1 MCFLYYNN
9 YMHFLT
15 IDRVRKEIQDRFPSD
30 NEIEQDLFFSD
41 DEILY
46 AMEQAANMYND
57 ITPRGVD
64 VVHPQ
69 HLPANT
75 NVFIDAVTIS
85 LYKQAIHKL
94 TRNLIT
100 WQTGNTTVD
109 LDKTRL
115 QAFQAAQ
122 DALRNL
128 WIQEAKDRK
137 ISINR
142 ELAWAY
148 M

>member
-1 MCFLYYNN
+1 
-9 YMHFLT
+9 MHFLT
-15 IDRVRKEIQDRFPSD
+15 IDRIRKEIQDRFPSD

-41 DEILY
+41 EEIMY

-57 ITPRGVD
+57 ISPIGVD

-69 HLPANT
+69 HMPANT
-75 NVFIDAVTIS
+75 NVFIDAVVVS

-100 WQTGNTTVD
+100 WQTGNTQVD
-109 LDKTRL
+109 VEKTRL
-115 QAFQAAQ
+115 TAFKEAYQATKEIW
-122 DALRNL
+122 L
-128 WIQEAKDRK
+128 QEAKDRK
-137 ISINR
+137 IEINR
-142 ELAWAY
+142 RQAWAY